1 MQNFKK
7 KKAIVITVLAVML
20 VVLAIC
26 GIHKIVKVWKYKSCN
41 TKYISIKQ
49 YDNLEIPKVKPEKV
63 TDDLI
68 DFSLV
73 QYLQNENL
81 KQHDTQS
88 PIKEGDTICLNYAGR
103 YNGSSF
109 RNSDVKGLILT
120 LGNGSIDNNFEKQLI
135 GHKPEEI
142 FSVKMTMP
150 GNYEDSFV
158 AGKEVTFS
166 VQVDYIVKSVEIPNV
181 VTDDFIKQHTG
192 YSTLAKYKQYI
203 KEDLKQQ
210 AKLKAEKT
218 NREKAIEV
226 LLQHTKVKKYPKEEL
241 EEIEN
246 ALIEKDNSNAFY
258 SNVSEKE
265 YRTNM
270 GYKTGKEYAK
280 HIETLAKSQLKE
292 RLAVAAIAKANN
304 LEVTEDYNQKEQ
316 EKLAQEFGFSTVE
329 ELNAKMVRNEIRLMI
344 KKFYVADYLFKHS
357 K

>member
-7 KKAIVITVLAVML
+7 KKAVIVTVLTIVLML
-20 VVLAIC
+20 LAIL
-26 GIHKIVKVWKYKSCN
+26 GIYKAIKVWKYKSCN

-49 YDNLEIPKVKPEKV
+49 YENLEIPKVKPEKI
-63 TDDLI
+63 TDDLV

-81 KQHDTQS
+81 KQHDVQS
-88 PIKEGDTICLNYAGR
+88 EIKEGDTICLNYAGR
-103 YNGSSF
+103 YKGSSF

-120 LGNGSIDNNFEKQLI
+120 LGNGSINANFEKQLI

-142 FSVKMTMP
+142 FNVKMTMP
-150 GNYEDSFV
+150 DDYTDVFV

-181 VTDDFIKQHTG
+181 VTDDFIKQHTE
-192 YSTLAKYKQYI
+192 YSTLAEYKQYI
-203 KEDLKQQ
+203 KKDLKEK

-226 LLQHTKVKKYPKEEL
+226 LLKKTKVKQYPRNEL
-241 EEIEN
+241 KEIEN
-246 ALIEKDNSNAFY
+246 TLIEKDNSNAFY

-265 YRTNM
+265 YRSNM
-270 GYKTGKEYAK
+270 GYKTEKSYKK
-280 HIETLAKSQLKE
+280 HIKALAKAQLKE

-304 LEVTEDYNQKEQ
+304 LEVPEEYNQKEQ
-316 EKLAQEFGFSTVE
+316 EKLANDLGFSTVSD
-329 ELNAKMVRNEIRLMI
+329 LNAKMVRYEIRLTV
-344 KKFYVADYLFKHS
+344 KKFYVADFLLKHS

>member
-7 KKAIVITVLAVML
+7 KKVIVITVLALIL

-26 GIHKIVKVWKYKSCN
+26 GIHRIVKVWKYKSCN

-49 YDNLEIPKVKPEKV
+49 YDNLKIPKVKPEKV

-150 GNYEDSFV
+150 DNYEDSFV
-158 AGKEVTFS
+158 AGKEVTFN
-166 VQVDYIVKSVEIPNV
+166 VQVDYIIKSVEIPNV
-181 VTDDFIKQHTG
+181 ITDYFIKQHTG

-270 GYKTGKEYAK
+270 G
-280 HIETLAKSQLKE
+280 
-292 RLAVAAIAKANN
+292 
-304 LEVTEDYNQKEQ
+304 
-316 EKLAQEFGFSTVE
+316 
-329 ELNAKMVRNEIRLMI
+329 
-344 KKFYVADYLFKHS
+344 
-357 K
+357 